1 MKDPPPEEESRG
13 MKITISIGVG
23 RHPDPYRLAEF
34 LERQGSLERIISPM
48 PRFRLEPLALD
59 NQHLVTIPWL
69 AYLNYGLSKL
79 PYFKGV
85 TPRQYWLAEL
95 MDKAARERLGACDIF
110 DGWCSTSLWSMRRA
124 RERGALTV
132 LQTGSAHIAYQA
144 ELLEMEY
151 AKFGVRCTPTDPR
164 VIEKGT
170 QEFIEADHI
179 VAPSAFVLRTLL
191 AKGIERSKVSIVPA
205 ALRRPFRT
213 QPKQD
218 EVFRIIAVGI
228 IGFRKG
234 IQYLLEAV
242 SYLRLPNTELLL
254 VGGVEEEFVPVLGKY
269 EGQYTLAGR
278 VYNEKLDWCYSQAS
292 VFVLP
297 SVEDG
302 WGHVTMEAMS
312 CGLPVIVSAN
322 AGSADVVQ
330 EGISGFVVPACDTQ
344 ALKEKIELL
353 YRNPELRQEMG
364 RQAQTQALVTQRT
377 WEEYG
382 RQMQTI
388 FVSLLAGR
396 FPLQ

>member
-1 MKDPPPEEESRG
+1 MR
-13 MKITISIGVG
+13 ITISIGVG
-23 RHPDPYRLAEF
+23 RHPTPYRLAEF
-34 LERQGSLERIISPM
+34 LERQGALEHIISPM

-59 NQHLVTIPWL
+59 NRHLVTFPWV

-85 TPRQYWLAEL
+85 TPRQFWLAEL
-95 MDKAARERLGACDIF
+95 TDKTARERLGECDVF
-110 DGWCSTSLWSMRRA
+110 DGWCTTSLWSMRRA
-124 RERGALTV
+124 RERGALVV

-179 VAPSAFVLRTLL
+179 VVPSAFVLRTLL
-191 AKGIERSKVSIVPA
+191 AKGIERSRVSVVPE

-213 QPKQD
+213 HPKQD
-218 EVFRIIAVGI
+218 ELFRIIAVG

-234 IQYLLEAV
+234 IQYLLEAL
-242 SYLRLPNTELLL
+242 SRLRLPNTELLL
-254 VGGVEEEFVPVLGKY
+254 VGGVEDEFIPFLRKY
-269 EGQYTLAGR
+269 DGQYKLAGR
-278 VYNEKLDWCYSQAS
+278 VYTEKLDWHYSQAS

-322 AGSADVVQ
+322 AGSADAVQ
-330 EGISGFVVPACDTQ
+330 DGISGFIVPACDAQ
-344 ALKEKIELL
+344 ALMEKIELL
-353 YRNPELRQEMG
+353 YTNPELRLEMG
-364 RQAQTQALVTQRT
+364 RNAQAQAQAKEWT
-377 WEEYG
+377 WEVYG
-382 RQMQTI
+382 RKMGTI
-388 FVSLLAGR
+388 FASLLEGKSS
-396 FPLQ
+396 LQ